1 MKKIVDFAIAN
12 AVTVIILMVVF
23 AGIAIIGVAKL
34 NIEAFPDPAPPI
46 FEIVTTYD
54 GRSSEEVEKQVTI
67 PVETVLAGIP
77 GLKTVNSVSLYGL
90 SDIKCKFVYESE
102 YKDTRQEVL
111 NRLTQVTLPP
121 NVTPSLV
128 ANAIGEVMRYRVQ
141 GNKSLTELR
150 TIQDWV
156 VARYLKTV
164 EGVEDISTYG
174 GKIKTYEVT
183 VDPAKLQKY
192 KLPLADIID
201 SLSKSNV
208 NVGGRVLEFGS
219 QYYTIRG
226 IGLLSSVDDIQNS
239 LVTMRDAKPILLKDI
254 ANVAIGNVPRTGIV
268 GINESNDIVMG
279 TVVLRKNAQS
289 IPSMRALHEKI
300 DELNNGILPKGI
312 KVVPFYDRQ
321 DLLNTVIGKIKE
333 TAALGMFLVFA
344 IILIFLG
351 EYRSALIVA
360 SVIPLS
366 LLFTLAAMSFGG
378 SSANLISLGA
388 IDFGIIV
395 DIPLLVVE
403 NYFRLKH
410 QNKPHMKCLAQTS
423 DQIGKPI
430 IFSAFIIFLA
440 FIPLFTMEGSESQIF
455 TPMAKTYIYAI
466 SFALILTFTYLFA
479 FSSKMLEFSH
489 EHEFSIFIKMRSK
502 YLYLL
507 EKISP
512 KKALITTFTV
522 LFAGVGLAVSLGMEF
537 LPKMDEG
544 NIYMRATL
552 PYSISLNKSYTE
564 ALAIKNSLREF
575 PEIETVQFQAG
586 RPEDGT
592 DPSGPFNTEYFINLK
607 PYGSWPSGL
616 TKEGLEEKIRQ
627 KLDKQ
632 FPNANISLSQYIE
645 DNLEEAMSGVKGE
658 NSVKIFGD
666 DLLTLNKYAQATQDN
681 ISSVKGITDVGIF
694 KEIGQPNLIIEVNR
708 ARAAQ
713 YGLNV
718 QDIMDVVSSTLDGK
732 TITSIIE
739 GDRQFDM
746 VLRFPDDYRKSVDH
760 IKEIPIVLQNG
771 GTIALSEVTNIH
783 YDTGASF
790 IYREN
795 FKRYVPIKFSVVSDD
810 LAGTVAKA
818 QEKMAKVILPDG
830 YFIKYSGIFQQMKE
844 AFERLKVTTT
854 AALFLIFLFLFVY
867 YGSVK
872 NTLIVLSAPIFSVFG
887 GILSL
892 VVTGEA
898 LSVSAIVGFISILGV
913 SVLNSS
919 ILLSSFLHNMRNG
932 LSRIDAIKESANE
945 KFRAILMTGLTA
957 SIGLLPAALNTG
969 VGSQVQKP
977 LAIVV
982 VGGML
987 IGTSILLFILPKM
1000 LYYTDVGLEESRD
1013 IALLKT
1019 ADLKE
1024 TNR

>member
-1 MKKIVDFAIAN
+1 MKRIVDFAISN
-12 AVTVIILMVVF
+12 AFTVIILAAVF
-23 AGIAIIGVAKL
+23 AAIAIIGVAKL

-67 PVETVLAGIP
+67 PVETALAGMP
-77 GLKTVNSVSLYGL
+77 GLITVNSVSLYGL
-90 SDIKCKFVYESE
+90 SDIKCKFTYDST

-121 NVTPSLV
+121 SVTPNLV
-128 ANAIGEVMRYRVQ
+128 ANSLGEIMRYRVQ

-150 TIQDWV
+150 TIQDWIV
-156 VARYLKTV
+156 TRYLKTV
-164 EGVEDISTYG
+164 EGVEDVNTYG

-201 SLSKSNV
+201 SLSKSNA

-226 IGLLSSVDDIQNS
+226 IGLLRGIDDIQNS
-239 LVTMRDAKPILLKDI
+239 FVAMRDGKPILLKDI
-254 ANVAIGNVPRTGIV
+254 ANVMIGNVPRTGIV
-268 GINESNDIVMG
+268 GLNGDNDIVMG

-289 IPSMRALHEKI
+289 LPSMKALHVKI
-300 DELNNGILPKGI
+300 DELNNGILPKGV

-321 DLLNTVIGKIKE
+321 DLLDTVIGKIKE

-344 IILIFLG
+344 IILVFLG

-366 LLFTLAAMSFGG
+366 LLFTLATMSFGG

-410 QNKPHMKCLAQTS
+410 QKKPHMKCLAQTS
-423 DQIGKPI
+423 DEIGKPI

-479 FSSKMLEFSH
+479 FSSRMLEFSH
-489 EHEFSIFIKMRSK
+489 EHEFSIFIKMRVV
-502 YLYLL
+502 YLRLL
-507 EKISP
+507 EKITP
-512 KKALITTFTV
+512 KKALFTTFTV
-522 LFAGVGLAVSLGMEF
+522 LIAGAGLAITLGMEF

-552 PYSISLNKSYTE
+552 PYSISLSKSYTE
-564 ALAIKNSLREF
+564 AIAMKNSLREF
-575 PEIETVQFQAG
+575 PEIDKVEFQAG

-592 DPSGPFNTEYFINLK
+592 DPSGPYNTEFFVGLK
-607 PYGSWPSGL
+607 PYSSWPSGL
-616 TKEGLEEKIRQ
+616 TKEDLENEIRK

-632 FPNANISLSQYIE
+632 FPNADISLSQYIE

-666 DLLTLNKYAQATQDN
+666 DLFTLNKFAKTTQDN
-681 ISSVKGITDVGIF
+681 ISSVKGITDVGVF

-708 ARAAQ
+708 EHAAQ

-718 QDIMDVVSSTLDGK
+718 EDIMDVVSSTLDGK
-732 TITSIIE
+732 VITSIIE
-739 GDRQFDM
+739 GDKQFDM
-746 VLRFPDDYRKSVDH
+746 VLRFPDDYRKSVDQ

-818 QEKMAKVILPDG
+818 QEKMATMSLPDG
-830 YFIKYSGIFQQMKE
+830 YFVKYSGIFQQMKE
-844 AFERLKVTTT
+844 AFDRLKVTTT
-854 AALFLIFLFLFVY
+854 GALFLIFLFLFIY
-867 YGSVK
+867 YGSIR

-932 LSRIDAIKESANE
+932 LNRMESIKESANE

-1000 LYYTDVGLEESRD
+1000 LYFADAGLEES
-1013 IALLKT
+1013 
-1019 ADLKE
+1019 
-1024 TNR
+1024 TNIS